1 MRSYIPKC
9 VPCRNLRGNF
19 QRQKMALL
27 PSDRLCEEPPFTYCG
42 IDLFGPFVTKEG
54 HKERKRYG
62 ALFTCLSSRA
72 IHIETVTSLTTDS
85 FILCLRRFI
94 SHRGNIRLL
103 RSDNG
108 SNFVGA
114 SSDFKKTFAKMDQ
127 QKINDFMS
135 DNDGQW
141 ILWKR
146 NPPSASN
153 MGGVWELQ
161 IRIARSILT
170 FLSKTHSTSL
180 NDESLHTSFYFTS
193 SITDLLSDINS
204 MIPLSLVNLLTF
216 KSRVVMPPSG
226 VFTAPDIYCC
236 KH

>member
-1 MRSYIPKC
+1 
-9 VPCRNLRGNF
+9 
-19 QRQKMALL
+19 
-27 PSDRLCEEPPFTYCG
+27 
-42 IDLFGPFVTKEG
+42 
-54 HKERKRYG
+54 
-62 ALFTCLSSRA
+62 
-72 IHIETVTSLTTDS
+72 
-85 FILCLRRFI
+85 
-94 SHRGNIRLL
+94 
-103 RSDNG
+103 
-108 SNFVGA
+108 
-114 SSDFKKTFAKMDQ
+114 
-127 QKINDFMS
+127 
-135 DNDGQW
+135 
-141 ILWKR
+141 
-146 NPPSASN
+146 

>member
-1 MRSYIPKC
+1 M
-9 VPCRNLRGNF
+9 
-19 QRQKMALL
+19 
-27 PSDRLCEEPPFTYCG
+27 
-42 IDLFGPFVTKEG
+42 
-54 HKERKRYG
+54 
-62 ALFTCLSSRA
+62 
-72 IHIETVTSLTTDS
+72 
-85 FILCLRRFI
+85 CLRRFI
-94 SHRGNIRLL
+94 GRRGNIRLL

-114 SSDFKKTFAKMDQ
+114 SSDFKKTFAEMDQ

-146 NPPSASN
+146 NLPSASN